1 MQACNK
7 TLFLGGTYENV
18 CLQLFFF
25 IVFIARLH
33 FDRFVDCN
41 YVPPRFTDLQLFS
54 RGGVQYCKLHFTETN
69 VRTWKK
75 CKNNSLE
82 VCK

>member
-1 MQACNK
+1 MKMYAYN
-7 TLFLGGTYENV
+7 Y
-18 CLQLFFF
+18 FFF

-41 YVPPRFTDLQLFS
+41 YVPTFYRLAIIFQGGRPILQVAFY
-54 RGGVQYCKLHFTETN
+54 GNKCKNME
-69 VRTWKK
+69 K

>member
-1 MQACNK
+1 MKMYA
-7 TLFLGGTYENV
+7 YM
-18 CLQLFFF
+18 FFN
-25 IVFIARLH
+25 VFIASLL

-54 RGGVQYCKLHFTETN
+54 KGGRPILQVAFYGNKCKNME
-69 VRTWKK
+69 K
-75 CKNNSLE
+75 CKNNSVE

>member
-7 TLFLGGTYENV
+7 TLFWGGTYENV

-41 YVPPRFTDLQLFS
+41 YVPTFYRLAIIFQGGRPILQVAFY
-54 RGGVQYCKLHFTETN
+54 GN
-69 VRTWKK
+69 K
-75 CKNNSLE
+75 CKNME
-82 VCK
+82 KMQEQ